1 MGWLNVYLLYRWE
14 GKNENEVGRCKET
27 GKIHVTVNHKY
38 YRPTEVVRKCS
49 LLALQM
55 NNPITQPINCCIWPA
70 VCENGLIALLLA
82 AFRAQISLFVG
93 PFTASYL
100 GTGSTA
106 REEWVCLVTGT
117 LLCFSHP
124 LWTGEG
130 MLQGVRYHLMGNKT
144 KCKPTGPKGVCGHL
158 SSSCKESRGRWALV
172 GLVSKVP
179 PFVSPWQ
186 CFNSIQWSSPV
197 QLRSLQLCVPQN
209 ASFRSA
215 HVLCFLRC
223 FAESHSV
230 NAHLQNTSLLSGMPQ
245 WSLLWVLN

>member
-38 YRPTEVVRKCS
+38 YRPTEVVRKCF

-106 REEWVCLVTGT
+106 QEEWVCLVTET

-124 LWTGEG
+124 LWMGEG
-130 MLQGVRYHLMGNKT
+130 MLQGVRHHLMGNKT
-144 KCKPTGPKGVCGHL
+144 KCTKVVPKGYVVTSPPAPRREG
-158 SSSCKESRGRWALV
+158 RGRW
-172 GLVSKVP
+172 
-179 PFVSPWQ
+179 
-186 CFNSIQWSSPV
+186 
-197 QLRSLQLCVPQN
+197 
-209 ASFRSA
+209 
-215 HVLCFLRC
+215 VLCLHNSVSTPSSEYLLFSLDLCNCVYHKMPVLGVHMC
-223 FAESHSV
+223 FVFSDA
-230 NAHLQNTSLLSGMPQ
+230 LQNPTQ
-245 WSLLWVLN
+245 